1 MERRGLEIRQN
12 IEAIKERIR
21 KAAERARRS
30 PGEVRLLA
38 VTKNASLEDIRAAV
52 DAGIRLLGENKVQT
66 AKTKFAQIGP
76 AVSWHMLGHVQT
88 NKARPAAA
96 LFDMIESVDS
106 TRVGDSLSRAARGL
120 DRQLDV
126 LVEVNIGGEEQ
137 KFGVDPGSAP
147 GLCEYLEKLPNLR
160 LRGLMAMAPYVPDPE
175 TVRPF
180 FRHMRKLF
188 LSLAE
193 GRQGS
198 RWDILSMGMTHDF
211 EVAVE
216 EGATLLRIG
225 TGLFSVPPAG
235 GHA

>member
-12 IEAIKERIR
+12 LEAIVQRIHR
-21 KAAERARRS
+21 AAERAHRS

-38 VTKNASLEDIRAAV
+38 VTKNASLEEIRAVV
-52 DAGIRLLGENKVQT
+52 DAGVRMLGENKVQT

-106 TRVGDSLSRAARGL
+106 PRVGEALSRAARGL

-147 GLCEYLEKLPNLR
+147 ALCEYLDTLPNLR

-180 FRHMRKLF
+180 FRHLRQLF
-188 LSLAE
+188 LSRAE
-193 GRQGS
+193 GR
-198 RWDILSMGMTHDF
+198 RDPHWNVLSMGMTHDF

-225 TGLFSVPPAG
+225 TGIFAAPLAG
-235 GHA
+235 GRA